1 MPIDIS
7 QIKKK
12 LVPTP
17 DGQDELR
24 LRTGVV
30 DAINAN
36 GTVDI
41 VLSGVTMTNVPVLAT
56 GYTLTVDR
64 AVQVATYR
72 GSMLVLGHVAA
83 SEGDTVQPRFAGS
96 LAVTGIASGGSV
108 TTLTPTGAIVNIGGM
123 WVSGANIVI
132 PSGGGGEYRAGI
144 SLRFSSQATGTGFRQ
159 ARVTVNGSEHMQ
171 WNHSANGVNNTN
183 STVMGQEPLILADA
197 DVVTFGAFHTAGAT
211 LDIIGNS
218 RLWLERI
225 GDDS

>member
-72 GSMLVLGHVAA
+72 GSMLVLGHVTA
-83 SEGDTVQPRFAGS
+83 SEGDTVQPRFVGS
-96 LAVTGIASGGSV
+96 LAVTGVVSGNV
-108 TTLTPTGAIVNIGGM
+108 TTFTPTGAIVNIGGM
-123 WVSGANIVI
+123 WVSGTNITI

-144 SLRFSSQATGTGFRQ
+144 SLRLSSQNPAIGFRQ
-159 ARVTVNGSEHMQ
+159 ARVNVNGSEHMQ
-171 WNHSANGVNNTN
+171 WNASANGVNGTNT
-183 STVMGQEPLILADA
+183 TVMGQEPLILDDGDTVSFGVFHNATVNL
-197 DVVTFGAFHTAGAT
+197 DV
-211 LDIIGNS
+211 IGNS
-218 RLWLERI
+218 RCWLERV
-225 GDDS
+225 GNES